1 MQNDNI
7 QENTSSENCAPEGA
21 EKYSGIKAQP
31 AEQYPEGGGATENGQ
46 NALPAAAD
54 DAAVRFTDVTFSYE
68 ENAAPAIKNLSF
80 SVKKGEFLAVIGHNG
95 SGKST
100 LARLT
105 NALLLP
111 DKGKV
116 TVFGMDTAEGR
127 NPVEIRRRAGIVFQ
141 NPDNQMVASIIEDD
155 VAFGPENL
163 GVEREE
169 IGRRIDWALKAVGM
183 EAYRTGTPSRL
194 SGGQKQRIA
203 IAGVLAIKPDIII
216 LDEST
221 AMLDPRGRREVMS
234 VVTRLNKEEG
244 MTVIL
249 ITHFMEEALLADR
262 TIVMNRGEIVMEGT
276 PADIFLHS
284 ERLEAYNLSLPRIG
298 RICKMLQRAGIP
310 VADCLT
316 PETLAKEIAT
326 AADNA
331 GAKKRS
337 LPYIPAPIAENKHEW
352 DIDVKDLTFTY
363 SAKSPFAQKALR
375 GINLHIDEG
384 EFFGIIGQTGS
395 GKSTLVQHLNALI
408 KLPQAEKKYRP
419 KKLKKGEPAPVLPQI
434 HVGQFDLSDKKC
446 DFVKLRES
454 VGMVFQYP
462 EYQLF
467 AETVFADVSFGL
479 KNFRKGITK
488 EETEAA
494 VRDALEIVGLSYEE
508 VKDKSPFD
516 LSGGQKRRVAIAG
529 VIVTRPHI
537 LILDEPAAGLD
548 PLGKQEIMQLLH
560 KLHREWCRTVII
572 VSHDMDEIADNC
584 TKAAVISKGEA
595 ADCAQPRILFSRAE
609 ELSALGLDIPLTAK
623 ACQQLKTYG
632 YDIDT
637 DFTCEDFAAKVIS
650 LFQGG
655 ENNA

>member
-1 MQNDNI
+1 MVEEVKN
-7 QENTSSENCAPEGA
+7 AA
-21 EKYSGIKAQP
+21 
-31 AEQYPEGGGATENGQ
+31 
-46 NALPAAAD
+46 NALPQPVPAEEGNAQQNAQND
-54 DAAVRFTDVTFSYE
+54 DAVVFDGVIFSYSDQTS
-68 ENAAPAIKNLSF
+68 PALNNVSLT
-80 SVKKGEFLAVIGHNG
+80 VKRGEFLAVIGHNG

-100 LARLT
+100 MARLI
-105 NALLLP
+105 NGLLLP

-116 TVFGMDTAEGR
+116 SVFGLNTAEGK
-127 NPVEIRRRAGIVFQ
+127 NPIEIRKRAGIVFQ

-183 EAYRTGTPSRL
+183 EKYRTGTPSRL

-221 AMLDPRGRREVMS
+221 AMLDPRGRREVMQ
-234 VVTRLNKEEG
+234 VVSRLNREEG
-244 MTVIL
+244 LTVIL

-262 TIVMNRGEIVMEGT
+262 TIVLNKGEVVMQGT
-276 PADIFLHS
+276 PAEIFLHS

-298 RICKMLQRAGIP
+298 RICKALQRAGIA

-316 PETLAKEIAT
+316 PETLAEEIA
-326 AADNA
+326 AAA
-331 GAKKRS
+331 EERGITQRAVRS
-337 LPYIPAPIAENKHEW
+337 SPEPTIESPHGW
-352 DIDVKDLTFTY
+352 DIDIKDLTFTY
-363 SAKSPFAQKALR
+363 SAKSPFASKALN

-384 EFFGIIGQTGS
+384 EFFGIIGHTGS

-408 KLPQAEKKYRP
+408 KLPQAQKKYRP
-419 KKLKKGEPAPVLPQI
+419 KKPKKGQPAPALPQI
-434 HVGQFDLSDKKC
+434 TVGPFNLADKKC
-446 DFVKLRES
+446 PFVKLRES

-467 AETVFADVSFGL
+467 AETVFADVAFGL
-479 KNFRKGITK
+479 KNFRKGITQQ
-488 EETEAA
+488 ETEAA
-494 VRDALEIVGLSYEE
+494 VRDALEMVGLSYEE

-537 LILDEPAAGLD
+537 LVLDEPAAGLD
-548 PLGKQEIMQLLH
+548 PLGKQEIMELLH
-560 KLHREWCRTVII
+560 KIHREWCSTVIV

-584 TKAAVISKGEA
+584 TRAAVISEGA
-595 ADCAQPRILFSRAE
+595 VADCAPPRELFKRAA
-609 ELSALGLDIPLTAK
+609 ELTSLGLDVPLTSK
-623 ACQQLKTYG
+623 ACARLEELG
-632 YDIDT
+632 IEIDT
-637 DFTCEDFAAKVIS
+637 DFTCDDFAGKVIS
-650 LFQGG
+650 LFTGG
-655 ENNA
+655 ENA